1 MELPHVRKRIK
12 TRLLEAIGGAVS
24 SLEVVPVAFVT
35 SNKASLADTLLKR
48 GVINRIHGEFLLF
61 FKDFTDGT
69 HVDTGHKK
77 GSLEGQ
83 VGTVPL

>member
-1 MELPHVRKRIK
+1 M
-12 TRLLEAIGGAVS
+12 
-24 SLEVVPVAFVT
+24 EVVPVAFVT

-69 HVDTGHKK
+69 HVDTGHTK

-83 VGTVPL
+83 VDTVPL